1 MSPIATK
8 IVLLS
13 ALSFLLAACTA
24 SAGEVSPAESR
35 SPAAVVTATPAPSL
49 APFDHGDIPAE
60 LVGRWQFE
68 AFDHYLQDR
77 WVDLAADGTFVYL
90 NGPLVYGNGQPIVTG
105 QYGVFGDEI
114 RFGAE
119 VAAQGSPCP
128 RDVVGSYS
136 WTLEGDLLT
145 MVVIDDL
152 CTLGRV
158 TDWESGWTKVE

>member
-1 MSPIATK
+1 
-8 IVLLS
+8 
-13 ALSFLLAACTA
+13 
-24 SAGEVSPAESR
+24 
-35 SPAAVVTATPAPSL
+35 VTATPAPSL

-77 WVDLAADGTFVYL
+77 WVDLAADGTYVYL

-114 RFGAE
+114 RFGEE

-128 RDVVGSYS
+128 RNVVGSYT

-145 MVVIDDL
+145 MVVIDDI

-158 TDWESGWTKVE
+158 TDWQNGWTKVE